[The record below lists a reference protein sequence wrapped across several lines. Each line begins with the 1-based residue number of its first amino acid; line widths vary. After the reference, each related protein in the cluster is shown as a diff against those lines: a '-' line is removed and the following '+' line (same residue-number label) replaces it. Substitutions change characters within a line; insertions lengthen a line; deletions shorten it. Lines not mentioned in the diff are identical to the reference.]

1 VITNL
6 NIGNNG
12 RLGNQL
18 FQYAICF
25 AVAKELN
32 TDFIIPEENLLHESL
47 FVKCRLYE
55 LFNLKT
61 KTKKKLI
68 VDNVFKEPSN
78 IEDNI
83 INYDYENLIYNIPN
97 NTSIEGWFQSYK
109 CFIKYERE
117 LKEQLLIHE
126 NITYKAKQIL
136 EKINQKEIVNIHFRR
151 GDYVKEYNSLFY
163 LNDIDYINKAL
174 TYFNGDYNFF
184 ITSDDIEWC
193 KYTFSE
199 YKNFYFSNSSND
211 LLDFALMSLC
221 NHNIISNST
230 FSWWAAFLNK
240 NINKKVIM
248 PSKWI
253 KRDIPN
259 KVWIKNLLLEN
270 WVII

>member
-32 TDFIIPEENLLHESL
+32 TELIIPKDNLLHENP

-61 KTKKKLI
+61 KTEKNLKI
-68 VDNVFKEPSN
+68 DNVFKEPSN

-83 INYDYENLIYNIPN
+83 INYNYENLIYNIPD
-97 NTSIEGWFQSYK
+97 NTSIEGWFQSFK
-109 CFIKYERE
+109 CFIKYEQE
-117 LKEQLLIHE
+117 LKEELSIHK
-126 NITYKAKQIL
+126 NI
-136 EKINQKEIVNIHFRR
+136 INQAKKILKNLNEKEVVGIHLRR
-151 GDYVKEYNSLFY
+151 GDYTKEYEDLFY

-174 TYFNGDYNFF
+174 LYFNENYNFF

-193 KYTFSE
+193 KNNFKN
-199 YKNFYFSNSSND
+199 YKNFYFSDSNND
-211 LLDFALMSLC
+211 LLDFTLMSLC

-240 NINKKVIM
+240 NVNKKVIM

-253 KRDIPN
+253 KREIPN
-259 KVWIKNLLLEN
+259 RVLVENLSFKDWL
-270 WVII
+270 VI